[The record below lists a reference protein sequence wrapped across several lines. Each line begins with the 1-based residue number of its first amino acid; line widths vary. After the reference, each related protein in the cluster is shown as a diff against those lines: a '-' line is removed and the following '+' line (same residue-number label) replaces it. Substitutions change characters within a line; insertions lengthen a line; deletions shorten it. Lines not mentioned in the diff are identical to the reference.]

1 MEKRR
6 IKHFT
11 IINRVTELPVLAL
24 KTGELA
30 QEWKL
35 SESLTMNINLVLEEA
50 LSNIIYYAFNDNGE
64 HKIRISLSNINNMLT
79 VRIKDDGIPF
89 DPSAQLQPDI
99 TLPVLERPVGG
110 LGIFLISKIMD
121 TVHYS
126 REKNMNILTLTKKI

>member
-11 IINRVTELPVLAL
+11 IINRVTELPVLAR

-35 SESLTMNINLVLEEA
+35 SGSLTMNINLVLEEA

>member
-11 IINRVTELPVLAL
+11 ITNRITELPALARE
-24 KTGELA
+24 TEELA

-35 SESLTMNINLVLEEA
+35 PAPLTMNLNLVLEEA
-50 LSNIIYYAFNDNGE
+50 LSNIIYYAFKDNVE
-64 HKIRISLSNINNMLT
+64 HKIRISLSQSNNKIT

-89 DPSAQLQPDI
+89 NPSGQMKPDI
-99 TLPVLERPVGG
+99 TLPASERPVGG

-121 TVHYS
+121 TVHYA
-126 REKNMNILTLTKKI
+126 RERNLNVLTLIKKV